1 MKKEVIEALNTIKTF
16 LGMEKEVKLAQMM
29 LVDGKTKIEAEEF
42 EVGYPVNV
50 IAEDGTLVPLPA
62 STEPYELEDGRFL
75 VVSEDGIIGELKE
88 APMGEEEAPME
99 QPTPEV
105 PVEAEAQ
112 TEERQP
118 KRVVESKE
126 YHFSKE
132 EVQALK
138 DEIENL
144 KKEIIELR
152 TEKHVDLTDEQPTDV
167 VEFSDVKPIQFN
179 PENEE
184 LKEPF
189 FKGNDSGLSNI
200 LSKVYKL
207 N

>member
-16 LGMEKEVKLAQMM
+16 LGMEKEVKLSQMM
-29 LVDGKTKIEAEEF
+29 LVDGMTKIEAEEF

-50 IAEDGTLVPLPA
+50 IAEDGTFVPLPIG
-62 STEPYELEDGRFL
+62 EYELEDGRFL
-75 VVSEDGIIGELKE
+75 VVSEDGIIGEIKE

-132 EVQALK
+132 DVQALK

-144 KKEIIELR
+144 KKEIIKLR
-152 TEKHVDLTDEQPTDV
+152 TEKHVDLTDETTDI

-184 LKEPF
+184 TKEPF

>member
-16 LGMEKEVKLAQMM
+16 LGMEKEVKLSQMM
-29 LVDGKTKIEAEEF
+29 LVDGMTKIEAEEF

-50 IAEDGTLVPLPA
+50 IAEDGTFVPLPIG
-62 STEPYELEDGRFL
+62 EYELEDGRFL
-75 VVSEDGIIGELKE
+75 IVSEDGIIGELKE
-88 APMGEEEAPME
+88 APMSEEEAPME
-99 QPTPEV
+99 QQTPEV

-132 EVQALK
+132 DVQALK

-152 TEKHVDLTDEQPTDV
+152 TEKHVDLTDETTDI
-167 VEFSDVKPIQFN
+167 VEFSEVKPIQFN

-184 LKEPF
+184 AKEPF

>member
-42 EVGYPVNV
+42 EVGYPINV

-75 VVSEDGIIGELKE
+75 VVSEEGIIGELKD
-88 APMGEEEAPME
+88 APAQEEEAPME
-99 QPTPEV
+99 QPEAEV

-112 TEERQP
+112 AERQP

-132 EVQALK
+132 DVQALK

-152 TEKHVDLTDEQPTDV
+152 TEKHVDLTDETTDI
-167 VEFSDVKPIQFN
+167 VEFSEVKPIQFN

-184 LKEPF
+184 SKEPF

>member
-16 LGMEKEVKLAQMM
+16 LGMEKEVKLSQMM
-29 LVDGKTKIEAEEF
+29 LVDGMTKIEVEEF

-50 IAEDGTLVPLPA
+50 IAKDGTFVPLPVG
-62 STEPYELEDGRFL
+62 EYELEDGRFL

-112 TEERQP
+112 TERQP

-132 EVQALK
+132 DVQALK

-167 VEFSDVKPIQFN
+167 VEFSEVKPIQFN

-184 LKEPF
+184 SKEPF
-189 FKGNDSGLSNI
+189 FKGNDSWLSKI

>member
-16 LGMEKEVKLAQMM
+16 LGMEKEVKLSQMM
-29 LVDGKTKIEAEEF
+29 LVDGMTKIEAEEF

-50 IAEDGTLVPLPA
+50 IAEDGTFVPLPA

-75 VVSEDGIIGELKE
+75 VVSEDGIIGEIKE

-112 TEERQP
+112 VERQP

-132 EVQALK
+132 DVQALK

-152 TEKHVDLTDEQPTDV
+152 TEKHVDLTDETTDI
-167 VEFSDVKPIQFN
+167 VEFSEVKPIQFN

-184 LKEPF
+184 TKEPF

>member
-1 MKKEVIEALNTIKTF
+1 MKKEVLDALNTIKTF

-29 LVDGKTKIEAEEF
+29 LVDGMTKIEAEEF
-42 EVGYPVNV
+42 EAGYPINV
-50 IAEDGTLVPLPA
+50 VAEDGTFVPLPVG
-62 STEPYELEDGRFL
+62 EYELEDGRFL
-75 VVSEDGIIGELKE
+75 VVTEEGVIGELKE
-88 APMGEEEAPME
+88 APAQEEEAPME
-99 QPTPEV
+99 QPEAEV
-105 PVEAEAQ
+105 PVEAESQ
-112 TEERQP
+112 EERQP

-126 YHFSKE
+126 YHFSNE

-152 TEKHVDLTDEQPTDV
+152 TEKHVDLTDETTDI

-184 LKEPF
+184 KVEGFIKPQRTEI
-189 FKGNDSGLSNI
+189 SSI
-200 LSKVYKL
+200 LEKVYKL

>member
-16 LGMEKEVKLAQMM
+16 LGMEKEVKLSQMM
-29 LVDGKTKIEAEEF
+29 LVDGMTKIEAEEF

-50 IAEDGTLVPLPA
+50 IAEDGTLVPLPIG
-62 STEPYELEDGRFL
+62 EYELEDGRFL
-75 VVSEDGIIGELKE
+75 VVSEDGVIGELKE

-112 TEERQP
+112 TERQP

-152 TEKHVDLTDEQPTDV
+152 TEKHVDLTDETTDI
-167 VEFSDVKPIQFN
+167 VEFSEVKPIQFN

-184 LKEPF
+184 SKEPF

>member
-16 LGMEKEVKLAQMM
+16 LGMEKEVKLSQMM
-29 LVDGKTKIEAEEF
+29 LVDGMTKIEAEEF

-50 IAEDGTLVPLPA
+50 IAEDGTFVPLPVG
-62 STEPYELEDGRFL
+62 EYELEDGRFL
-75 VVSEDGIIGELKE
+75 IVSEDGIIGELKE

-112 TEERQP
+112 TERQP

-132 EVQALK
+132 DVQALK

-152 TEKHVDLTDEQPTDV
+152 TEKHVDLTDETTDI
-167 VEFSDVKPIQFN
+167 VEFSEVKPIQFN

-184 LKEPF
+184 SKEPF

>member
-1 MKKEVIEALNTIKTF
+1 MKKEVLDALNTIKTF

-29 LVDGKTKIEAEEF
+29 LVDGMTKIEAEEF
-42 EVGYPVNV
+42 EAGYPVNV
-50 IAEDGTLVPLPA
+50 IAEDGTFVPLPVG
-62 STEPYELEDGRFL
+62 EYELEDGRFL
-75 VVSEDGIIGELKE
+75 VVTEEGIVGELKE
-88 APMGEEEAPME
+88 APAQEEEAPME
-99 QPTPEV
+99 QPEAEV

-132 EVQALK
+132 DVQALK

-152 TEKHVDLTDEQPTDV
+152 TEKHVELTDETTDI
-167 VEFSDVKPIQFN
+167 VEFSNVKPIQFN

-184 LKEPF
+184 KVEGFIKPQRTEI
-189 FKGNDSGLSNI
+189 SSI
-200 LSKVYKL
+200 LEKVYKL